1 MSEKGKDVIGG
12 ILDADN
18 RVVGLFA
25 GIIAIALALYALL
38 G

>member
-18 RVVGLFA
+18 VVVGLLTA
-25 GIIAIALALYALL
+25 AIAIALALYALL